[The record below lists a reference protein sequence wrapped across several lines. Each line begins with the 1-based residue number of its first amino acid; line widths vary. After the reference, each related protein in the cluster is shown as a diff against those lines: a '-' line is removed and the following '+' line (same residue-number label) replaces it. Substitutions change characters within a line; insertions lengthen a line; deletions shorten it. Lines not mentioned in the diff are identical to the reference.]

1 MKTMSGRG
9 RGNVN
14 MTQAQFTNLLN
25 TVAAAFAAHPI
36 GKLDVLGCL
45 DPTATSS
52 FRL

>member
-36 GKLDVLGCL
+36 GKLVVLGCL